1 MASEFKLAPSIL
13 SADFANL
20 QLALSQC
27 DEGGAH
33 WIHVDVMDNQ
43 FVPNLT
49 IGPPVVKSLRPNTKK
64 FLDVHMMVI
73 EPEKLVEPFARAGA
87 DSITFHIEATDDPQS
102 VIDLIKA
109 TGAKVGISI
118 KPATPLAEIEPYY
131 DQIDLVLVMSVDPGF
146 GGQGYLDGSTERVEK
161 VKQMLIEKCLQ
172 DRVLIEVDGGI
183 KLHNAE
189 EVINAGADVLVAGS
203 AIFGADDPVQTM
215 KDFYL
220 LGTHQDILR

>member
-73 EPEKLVEPFARAGA
+73 DPEKLVEPFARAGA

-161 VKQMLIEKCLQ
+161 VKQMLIEKCLE

-189 EVINAGADVLVAGS
+189 EVVNAGADVLVAGS

-220 LGTHQDILR
+220 LGTH

>member
-109 TGAKVGISI
+109 TGTKVGISI

-189 EVINAGADVLVAGS
+189 EVINAGANVLVAGS

-220 LGTHQDILR
+220 LGTH

>member
-13 SADFANL
+13 SADFTNL
-20 QLALSQC
+20 KLALSQC

-109 TGAKVGISI
+109 TGTKVGISI

-161 VKQMLIEKCLQ
+161 VKQILIEKSLQ
-172 DRVLIEVDGGI
+172 NRVLIEVDGGI

-203 AIFGADDPVQTM
+203 AIFGVDDPVQTM

-220 LGTHQDILR
+220 LGTH

>member
-13 SADFANL
+13 SADFTNL
-20 QLALSQC
+20 KLALSQC

-64 FLDVHMMVI
+64 FLDVHMMVVD
-73 EPEKLVEPFARAGA
+73 PEKLVEPFAKAGA
-87 DSITFHIEATDDPQS
+87 DSITFHIDATDDPQS

-109 TGAKVGISI
+109 AGTKVGISI

-146 GGQGYLDGSTERVEK
+146 GGQGYIDGSTERIEK
-161 VKQMLIEKCLQ
+161 VKQMLIEKCVEN
-172 DRVLIEVDGGI
+172 RVLIEVDGGI
-183 KLHNAE
+183 KLHNAK
-189 EVINAGADVLVAGS
+189 EVIDAGADVLVAGS

-220 LGTHQDILR
+220 LGTH

>member
-73 EPEKLVEPFARAGA
+73 EPEKLVESFARAGA

-109 TGAKVGISI
+109 TGVKVGISI

-161 VKQMLIEKCLQ
+161 VKQMLIEKCLE

-189 EVINAGADVLVAGS
+189 EVVNAGADVLVAGS

-220 LGTHQDILR
+220 LGTH

>member
-13 SADFANL
+13 SADFTNL
-20 QLALSQC
+20 KLALSQC

-73 EPEKLVEPFARAGA
+73 EPEKLVGPFAIAGA

-109 TGAKVGISI
+109 SGTKVGISI

-161 VKQMLIEKCLQ
+161 VKQILIEKCLQ

-220 LGTHQDILR
+220 LGTH

>member
-13 SADFANL
+13 SADFTNL

-27 DEGGAH
+27 DDGGAH

-43 FVPNLT
+43 FVPNLS

-64 FLDVHMMVI
+64 LLDVHMMVVD
-73 EPEKLVEPFARAGA
+73 PEKLVEPFAKAGA

-109 TGAKVGISI
+109 AGTKVGISV

-146 GGQGYLDGSTERVEK
+146 GGQGYIDGSTERIEK
-161 VKQMLIEKCLQ
+161 VKQMLIEKCVEN
-172 DRVLIEVDGGI
+172 RVLIEVDGGI
-183 KLHNAE
+183 KLHNAK
-189 EVINAGADVLVAGS
+189 EVIDAGADVLVAGS

-220 LGTHQDILR
+220 LGTH

>member
-13 SADFANL
+13 SADFTNL
-20 QLALSQC
+20 KLALSQC

-109 TGAKVGISI
+109 TGTKVGISI

-161 VKQMLIEKCLQ
+161 VKQILIEKCLQ

-203 AIFGADDPVQTM
+203 AIFGANDPVQTM

-220 LGTHQDILR
+220 LGTH